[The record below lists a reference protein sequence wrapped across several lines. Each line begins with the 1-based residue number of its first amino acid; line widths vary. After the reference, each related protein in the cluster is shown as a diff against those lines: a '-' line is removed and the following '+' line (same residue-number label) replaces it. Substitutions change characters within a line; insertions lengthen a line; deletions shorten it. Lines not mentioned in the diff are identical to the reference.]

1 MNSNMTTNAR
11 ARTNMQNRHNEATN
25 SLFQGYPESRD
36 STMISH
42 DNHRSFTVN
51 DIPNIEIF
59 HTDKHG
65 KKCLTP
71 AFMKAMKK
79 YPEQCE
85 EYLNK
90 MYEKRRGPKPTC
102 IRQYL
107 KPVVKP
113 KTKPRGWNLI
123 DFWDTAK
130 GLQRREASSRNKIHR
145 LFDKLERIKA
155 VPPNEKSR
163 WYKEEI
169 LNERFE
175 NYRTEIKKEQNILKQ
190 IEIKRRPTIRVKSK
204 SVLKGTTKQYI
215 FEGVTGY
222 DAKSFLDEVRP
233 QIISLLNENRKVK
246 VFFVLSCNMERVDM
260 KTGEKITV
268 TAHFSSKNV
277 INLDSTDVDI
287 LYSKSVDKM
296 MEAMSTYQSLGSNWR
311 LKSVAELSANTIAYK
326 PLRGKSYIP
335 LPPIL
340 ASKKAIINIKN
351 KDDRCFEYCVARALN
366 PVEKNSERVTEELR
380 KHVAELCMTDIE
392 FPVAVD
398 ANVYGK
404 FEKNNNVNVNVF
416 GYEKEDG
423 VFPIYISNST
433 HDRVV
438 DLLLIS
444 DGNKKH
450 YCWIKSFNKLMAN
463 RTEKS
468 HNSMHYCKRC
478 LQGYRTEKSL
488 NKHNEYCLLHGAQK
502 IELPK
507 PGSEVKF
514 QNYNRSMRVP
524 FAVYA
529 DFESLIKPIDTCQPD
544 PSKSYTNKYQK
555 HVLSSFCY
563 KIVTTDNSY
572 KGDLVSFTAANE
584 SDDVAQ
590 IFMEELEKD
599 VKRWYERT
607 KFSKAMILTKDDERM
622 FDEATTCHICDE
634 ELGEDR
640 VKDHCHITGEFR
652 GAAHNSCNINYKIPK
667 FIPVYFHNLS
677 NYDGHLLIKKLRG
690 TNNEKI
696 KCIPSNEEK
705 YISFSRE
712 VVVDTYIKNGKKK
725 TVKRELRFLD
735 SFRFMKSSLDSL
747 TKNLTGEQFK
757 HLNRFC
763 KKINC
768 ERHLDLLLRKGIYP
782 YDYMDSL
789 EKLNETRLPP
799 KSAFYSKLNNVEISN
814 EDYAHAKTVWKEF
827 GCETMRDYHNLYNKC
842 DVLQLADV
850 FENFRDVCMTYYK
863 LDPAWYYTSPG
874 LSWDAMLKMTGVK
887 LKLLNNYDMV
897 LMIKNGIRGGV
908 STITTRYGK
917 SNNKY
922 MGEAFDENKPSKFI
936 TYLDANN
943 LYGWA
948 MDKPSANAWI
958 QMDD

>member
-1 MNSNMTTNAR
+1 MTMNAK
-11 ARTNMQNRHNEATN
+11 ARTNMQNLLNEATN
-25 SLFQGYPESRD
+25 SLSQGDSKD
-36 STMISH
+36 STTISY

-71 AFMKAMKK
+71 AFIKAMKE

-85 EYLNK
+85 EFLNK

-145 LFDKLERIKA
+145 LFDKLVRIKA

-163 WYKEEI
+163 WFKEAI
-169 LNERFE
+169 LNERCE
-175 NYRTEIKKEQNILKQ
+175 NYNTQIKKERNILKQ
-190 IEIKRRPTIRVKSK
+190 IEMKRRPTIRVKSK
-204 SVLKGTTKQYI
+204 SALKGTAKEYTI
-215 FEGVTGY
+215 DGIADY
-222 DAKSFLDEVRP
+222 DVKSFLDRVRP
-233 QIISLLNENRKVK
+233 QIINLLTENRQVI
-246 VFFVLSCNMERVDM
+246 VQFVLTCNMKRVDM
-260 KTGEKITV
+260 KTGEVITNP
-268 TAHFSSKNV
+268 AHFWSNGEKN
-277 INLDSTDVDI
+277 IESTDVDN
-287 LYSKSVDKM
+287 LYSTSKDKM
-296 MEAMSTYQSLGSNWR
+296 IEAMSSYQSQGSNWR
-311 LKSVAELSANTIAYK
+311 LKSVEKLVMKTIAYK

-398 ANVYGK
+398 AIVYGR
-404 FEKNNNVNVNVF
+404 FEKNNNVNINVF
-416 GYEKEDG
+416 GYEEKDG
-423 VFPIYISNST
+423 VFPLYISIST

-450 YCWIKSFNKLMAN
+450 YCLIKNFNKLMAR
-463 RTEKS
+463 RTEKNHS
-468 HNSMHYCKRC
+468 SMHYCKRC

-488 NKHNEYCLLHGAQK
+488 DKHKEYCSQHGAQK

-507 PGSEVKF
+507 PGSKVKF

-524 FAVYA
+524 FVVYA
-529 DFESLIKPIDTCQPD
+529 DFESFIKPIDTCQPD
-544 PSKSYTNKYQK
+544 PRGSYTNKFQK

-563 KIVTTDNSY
+563 KIVGPDVN
-572 KGDLVSFTAANE
+572 LLRIFTAKHEN
-584 SDDVAQ
+584 DDVAQ
-590 IFMEELEKD
+590 IFIESLEVDIKEI
-599 VKRWYERT
+599 YERF
-607 KFSKAMILTKDDERM
+607 KLPEDMILTEDDEEM

-640 VKDHCHITGEFR
+640 VRDHCHITGKFR

-667 FIPVYFHNLS
+667 FFPVFFHNLS

-690 TNNEKI
+690 SNNEKI
-696 KCIPSNEEK
+696 SCIPNNEEK

-712 VVVDTYIKNGKKK
+712 IIVDEFTNTQGKRVV
-725 TVKRELRFLD
+725 VKRELRFLD
-735 SFRFMKSSLDSL
+735 SFRFMPSSLDSL
-747 TKNLTGEQFK
+747 TKNLSRDQFIHLREFGEKQLK
-757 HLNRFC
+757 KLNNYT
-763 KKINC
+763 KSN
-768 ERHLDLLLRKGIYP
+768 LDLLIKKGVYP
-782 YDYMDSL
+782 YDYIDCF
-789 EKLNETRLPP
+789 EKLNETQLPP
-799 KSAFYSKLNNVEISN
+799 KSVFYSKLNDAEISE
-814 EDYAHAKTVWKEF
+814 EDYAHAQTVWKEF
-827 GCETMRDYHNLYNKC
+827 GCKTMRDYHNLYNKC

-850 FENFRDVCMTYYK
+850 FENFRDVCMKNHK
-863 LDPAWYYTSPG
+863 LDPAWYYTAPG
-874 LSWDAMLKMTGVK
+874 LSWDAMLKMTRVE
-887 LKLLNNYDMV
+887 LETLSNYDMV

-922 MGEAFDENKPSKFI
+922 MGEAFDENEPSKFI

-948 MDKPSANAWI
+948 ME
-958 QMDD
+958 